1 MQLTD
6 TACVLDYKELS
17 NQTPSALMGFNFIVK
32 KCCKPP
38 HFEATK
44 VSVHS
49 VGLALFFFFF
59 KWAGHFSEYIGL
71 CAEL

>member
-32 KCCKPP
+32 NAVNHLILRQQK
-38 HFEATK
+38 FQFI
-44 VSVHS
+44 
-49 VGLALFFFFF
+49 L
-59 KWAGHFSEYIGL
+59 
-71 CAEL
+71 

>member
-32 KCCKPP
+32 NAVN
-38 HFEATK
+38 HLILRQQ

-49 VGLALFFFFF
+49 VGLAPFF